1 MKSARRAYWT
11 ILLIVFVQF
20 SGTMMVVPILP
31 LYAKE
36 RFDASS
42 TVIAFLIS
50 IFFGAQFLAGPLL
63 GRWSDRYGRLR
74 VLLISQ
80 FGTAVSF
87 ALIAVAGSV
96 ELLFFARILDGI
108 TGGNLIVAQAY
119 MTDIMPPE
127 KHTEALGKVWGAMG
141 LGLVMGPL
149 MGSTLAALFG
159 ETIPFLLAA
168 VVAFLTVGVI
178 QLTMAETRLPLEGG
192 DTRARARAQISA
204 GEIARN
210 LPLVLILSVN
220 FFGTISLG
228 LMLSTFAL
236 YGEAVMFAGLSA
248 RQITLGNGVVF
259 MSFGLGQ
266 VVTQWWVL
274 PWLLSR
280 TRVGRLAF
288 WGLVGRGMGVMV
300 MAMMRSGSG
309 FLFAPISGLFSAL
322 GVGTMAPSLQALATR
337 AARDEVR
344 GAILGW
350 VQSAGS
356 LATIIGTA
364 FAGALFD
371 AHARLPFYAS
381 GLIFVILLPLCF
393 YLMRWSG
400 RRDEAREGRRA
411 SGQAA
416 SREASRAAGG

>member
-1 MKSARRAYWT
+1 MSGHRRAYWT
-11 ILLIVFVQF
+11 VLLIVFVQF

-36 RFDASS
+36 RFAVSS

-119 MTDIMPPE
+119 MTDITPPN
-127 KHTEALGKVWGAMG
+127 KHAEALGKVWGAMG
-141 LGLVMGPL
+141 LGLVLGPL
-149 MGSTLAALFG
+149 LGSTLAAFFG
-159 ETIPFLLAA
+159 ATIPFLLAA
-168 VVAFLTVGVI
+168 LVAFLTVPVI
-178 QLTMAETRLPLEGG
+178 HFTMSETVLPSGKL
-192 DTRARARAQISA
+192 DAAAQARSKISS
-204 GEIARN
+204 GEVLRN
-210 LPLVLILSVN
+210 LPLFFILTVT
-220 FFGTISLG
+220 FCTTINLG

-236 YGEAVMFAGLSA
+236 YGEAVMFAGFPVA
-248 RQITLGNGVVF
+248 QITLGIGVVY
-259 MSFGLGQ
+259 MSFGVGQ
-266 VVTQWWVL
+266 VVTQWWIL
-274 PWLLSR
+274 PWLLRR
-280 TRVGRLAF
+280 TAVGRLAF
-288 WGLVGRGMGVMV
+288 GGLIGRGIGVMV
-300 MAMMRSGSG
+300 MATMRSGTG
-309 FLFAPISGLFSAL
+309 FLFAPISGIFSAL
-322 GVGTMAPSLQALATR
+322 GVGTMAPALQAMATR
-337 AARDEVR
+337 SERDEVR

-356 LATIIGTA
+356 LATIFGTA

-371 AHARLPFYAS
+371 AHPRLPFYVSAV
-381 GLIFVILLPLCF
+381 IFAAMLAPSY
-393 YLMRWSG
+393 YLMRWSDRQERKVG
-400 RRDEAREGRRA
+400 LRARPA
-411 SGQAA
+411 SSQA
-416 SREASRAAGG
+416 

>member
-1 MKSARRAYWT
+1 MAYATAMKGHRRAYWT
-11 ILLIVFVQF
+11 VLLIVFVQF

-36 RFDASS
+36 RFAVSS

-50 IFFGAQFLAGPLL
+50 IFFGAQFLSGPLL

-119 MTDIMPPE
+119 MTDITPPQ
-127 KHTEALGKVWGAMG
+127 KHAEALGKVWGAMG
-141 LGLVMGPL
+141 LGLVLGPL
-149 MGSTLAALFG
+149 IGSTLAAFLG
-159 ETIPFLLAA
+159 ATIPFLLAA
-168 VVAFLTVGVI
+168 LVAFLTVPVI
-178 QLTMAETRLPLEGG
+178 HFTMSETVLPSGKKDAAAQARSKISTAEVLG
-192 DTRARARAQISA
+192 
-204 GEIARN
+204 N
-210 LPLVLILSVN
+210 LPLFFILTVN
-220 FFGTISLG
+220 FCTTINLG

-236 YGEAVMFAGLSA
+236 YGEEIMFAGFPA
-248 RQITLGNGVVF
+248 AQITLGIGLVY
-259 MSFGLGQ
+259 MSFGMGQ
-266 VVTQWWVL
+266 VVTQWWIL

-280 TRVGRLAF
+280 TVVGRLAF
-288 WGLVGRGMGVMV
+288 WGLIGRGAGVTV
-300 MAMMRSGSG
+300 MAMMRSGTG
-309 FLFAPISGLFSAL
+309 FVFAPISGIFSAL
-322 GVGTMAPSLQALATR
+322 GVGTMAPALQAMATR

-356 LATIIGTA
+356 LATILGTA

-371 AHARLPFYAS
+371 AHPRLPYYVSAI
-381 GLIFVILLPLCF
+381 IFAAMLPPCY

-400 RRDEAREGRRA
+400 RQE
-411 SGQAA
+411 QAA
-416 SREASRAAGG
+416 ELTPQPATSRA

>member
-1 MKSARRAYWT
+1 MSSNRRAYWT

-36 RFDASS
+36 RFDVSS

-74 VLLISQ
+74 VLLVSQ

-119 MTDIMPPE
+119 MTDITPPE
-127 KHTEALGKVWGAMG
+127 RHTEALGKVWGAMG
-141 LGLVMGPL
+141 LGLVFGPF
-149 MGSTLAALFG
+149 MGSALAALFG
-159 ETIPFLLAA
+159 ATIPFLLAA
-168 VVAFLTVGVI
+168 LVAFLTVGVI
-178 QLTMAETRLPLEGG
+178 YLTMSETRLPSGKM
-192 DTRARARAQISA
+192 DAAAKARAQISA
-204 GEIARN
+204 AEVLRN
-210 LPLVLILSVN
+210 LPLVFILTVT
-220 FFGTISLG
+220 FCTTITFG

-236 YGEAVMFAGLSA
+236 YGEAVMFAGLPA
-248 RQITLGNGVVF
+248 AQVTLGIGLVF
-259 MSFGLGQ
+259 MSFGMGQ

-274 PWLLSR
+274 PWLLTR
-280 TRVGRLAF
+280 TQIGKLAF
-288 WGLVGRGMGVMV
+288 WGLIGRGMGVSV
-300 MAMMRSGSG
+300 MATLGSG
-309 FLFAPISGLFSAL
+309 TGFIFAPISGLFSAL
-322 GVGTMAPSLQALATR
+322 GVGTMVPALQAMATR
-337 AARDEVR
+337 ATRDEVR

-350 VQSAGS
+350 VQSASS

-371 AHARLPFYAS
+371 AHPRLPFYTS
-381 GLIFVILLPLCF
+381 LLIFALMLAPTF
-393 YLMRWSG
+393 YLMRWSQRQG
-400 RRDEAREGRRA
+400 VVAKPKRPAI
-411 SGQAA
+411 SI
-416 SREASRAAGG
+416 SS

>member
-1 MKSARRAYWT
+1 MLRTMNGHRRAYWT
-11 ILLIVFVQF
+11 VLLIVFVQF

-36 RFDASS
+36 RFAVSS

-50 IFFGAQFLAGPLL
+50 IFFGAQFLSGPLL

-119 MTDIMPPE
+119 MTDITPPQ
-127 KHTEALGKVWGAMG
+127 KHAEALGKVWGAMG
-141 LGLVMGPL
+141 LGLVLGPL
-149 MGSTLAALFG
+149 IGSTLAAFLG
-159 ETIPFLLAA
+159 ATIPFLLAA
-168 VVAFLTVGVI
+168 LVAFLTVPVI
-178 QLTMAETRLPLEGG
+178 HFTMSETVLPSGKK
-192 DTRARARAQISA
+192 DAAAQARSKISA
-204 GEIARN
+204 AEVLSN
-210 LPLVLILSVN
+210 LPLFFILTVN
-220 FFGTISLG
+220 FCTTINLG

-236 YGEAVMFAGLSA
+236 YGEEIMFAGFPA
-248 RQITLGNGVVF
+248 TQITLGIGLVY
-259 MSFGLGQ
+259 MSFGMGQ
-266 VVTQWWVL
+266 VVTQWWIL

-280 TRVGRLAF
+280 TVVGRLAF
-288 WGLVGRGMGVMV
+288 WGLIGRGAGVTV
-300 MAMMRSGSG
+300 MAMMRSGTG
-309 FLFAPISGLFSAL
+309 FIFAPISGIFSAL
-322 GVGTMAPSLQALATR
+322 GVGTMAPALQAMATR

-356 LATIIGTA
+356 LATIFGTA

-371 AHARLPFYAS
+371 AHPRLPYYVSAV
-381 GLIFVILLPLCF
+381 IFAAMLPPCF

-400 RRDEAREGRRA
+400 RREKAAELTP
-411 SGQAA
+411 QAA
-416 SREASRAAGG
+416 TSRA